1 MRNISLSKFRL
12 GGNEYAVSCPN
23 TLFLP
28 GIILHVLTELAH
40 PVCISTL

>member
-1 MRNISLSKFRL
+1 MNMLL
-12 GGNEYAVSCPN
+12 CPN

-40 PVCISTL
+40 PVCMCTL